1 MTTQVDKVPEVY
13 KYEDSDRE
21 EGQDPI
27 EDEIT
32 TQNFV
37 TNSTAVV
44 ETVYKEEEME
54 PEVYRIY
61 TIQKRQK

>member
-37 TNSTAVV
+37 TKSTAVV